1 MTTRHNVSHAD
12 AVFMNGAY
20 HPGVYA
26 TNQRRGGPIGNLVQI
41 ELGTPTVG
49 AVDTVAAAQAV
60 AAAGYLTLGGLTTLD
75 VARAVSIT
83 ASGNSAAVVF
93 TITGT
98 DIHGIPVVETITG
111 VNANTVAGKKAFKTI
126 TSVHASA
133 AATGNVSV
141 GDTDVL
147 GLPFRLNRRADLLAQ
162 FADATEESAS
172 STIVA
177 GVATAATATTGDVRG
192 TINPDTTLDGSV
204 AIYVWMRVDGRTPEA
219 LGGVAQYAG

>member
-12 AVFMNGAY
+12 AVFMGGAY
-20 HPGVYA
+20 HAGVFSM
-26 TNQRRGGPIGNLVQI
+26 NQRKGSPIGNLVQV

-49 AVDTVAAAQAV
+49 ADNTIATDQAV
-60 AAAGYLTLGGLTTLD
+60 AAAGYLTLDGLTTLD

-83 ASGNSAAVVF
+83 AAGNSATVVF
-93 TITGT
+93 TVTGT

-126 TSVHASA
+126 TSVYASA
-133 AATGNVSV
+133 AATGDVSV
-141 GDTDVL
+141 GDTDAI
-147 GLPFRLNRRADLLAQ
+147 GLPYRLNRLADLLAQ
-162 FADATEESAS
+162 FADDTEESAS

-204 AIYVWMRVDGRTPEA
+204 AIIVWMRVDGRTPAA
-219 LGGVAQYAG
+219 LGGVDQYAG

>member
-147 GLPFRLNRRADLLAQ
+147 ACHSGLTAELTCWPSSRMLPRNRHRVRSWPAWRLPLPRPLATCV
-162 FADATEESAS
+162 AP
-172 STIVA
+172 STQTPRSMAVS
-177 GVATAATATTGDVRG
+177 
-192 TINPDTTLDGSV
+192 PSM
-204 AIYVWMRVDGRTPEA
+204 WMRVDGRTPEA